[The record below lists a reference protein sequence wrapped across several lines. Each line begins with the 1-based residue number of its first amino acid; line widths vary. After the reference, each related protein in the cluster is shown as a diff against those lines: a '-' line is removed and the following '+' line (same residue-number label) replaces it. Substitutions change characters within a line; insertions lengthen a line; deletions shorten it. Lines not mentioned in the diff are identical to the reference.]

1 MEKRKF
7 RLADVVLSVICVV
20 FVAEAAAPVAS
31 IGNSQYFWWLF
42 MILAF
47 LLPYGLISS
56 ELGTAFPG
64 DGGLYDWIH
73 TAWPDSRWGARAS
86 WYYWINFPLWM
97 ASLAVMCPELLGY
110 VFGWQ
115 PGPVW
120 SLVIQLAFIWIVTVV
135 AFYPVCDSIVILNL
149 SAAIKI
155 LLAVTV
161 GVLGIVYVARN
172 GFVNDMSAGTF
183 LPSFDLDSLSYISV
197 IIFNFLGFEVVCTYA
212 GSMADPRRQ
221 IPQAIVTGGVVI
233 AAIYLFSAFGIGAA
247 VPTRDISVDSG
258 LIDAVSLMTG
268 RTGGVLVGIVAL
280 LFLVTLF
287 GNMISWSMGVN
298 STAAYAAERGDMPA
312 VFTRRRKDNDMPVGS
327 ALVSGIVASA
337 VCLLGAAIQAVS
349 PDSSLFWSF
358 FALNLV
364 MLLLSYMPVF
374 PAFLA
379 LRRKY
384 PQAERPFRVPGG
396 PGMLRVLA
404 YVPMV
409 LIGLSILF
417 TAVPL
422 STDRETLATILP
434 ITVGSVISAAGRAA
448 HRRPAAP
455 STQIRRIT
463 TMAKRI
469 VGTTPR
475 QDGYRM
481 PGEFE
486 EQTGVWMLWP
496 QRPDNWRGGAK
507 PAQQAFADVARAI
520 ARFEPVTV
528 CVNPDQ
534 FQNARARLPEDIRVV
549 EMTSNDAWVR
559 DCGPTFV
566 KNDQGNLRAVD
577 WTFNAWGGLH
587 DGLYFP
593 WDQDDLVARK
603 ICELEGVDS
612 YRTDGFVLEGGSI
625 HVDGQGTVLTTEMC
639 LLSPGRNPELSR
651 RDIEEKL
658 CDYLGC
664 EKVIWLRDGID
675 PDETNGHIDDVA
687 CFVAPGEVACIWTE
701 DPENPFYQAAQD
713 AFRTLS
719 QATDAKGRR
728 LTVHKLCLT
737 KKPCCLEG
745 AETIDAVEGT
755 VPRENGE
762 VSIASY
768 MNFLIVNGAVIA
780 PQYGD
785 ENDQLAIQQLQQM
798 FPDRQ
803 IVGVQTREVAFGG
816 GNIHCITQQQPK
828 A

>member
-1 MEKRKF
+1 
-7 RLADVVLSVICVV
+7 
-20 FVAEAAAPVAS
+20 
-31 IGNSQYFWWLF
+31 
-42 MILAF
+42 
-47 LLPYGLISS
+47 
-56 ELGTAFPG
+56 
-64 DGGLYDWIH
+64 
-73 TAWPDSRWGARAS
+73 
-86 WYYWINFPLWM
+86 
-97 ASLAVMCPELLGY
+97 
-110 VFGWQ
+110 
-115 PGPVW
+115 
-120 SLVIQLAFIWIVTVV
+120 
-135 AFYPVCDSIVILNL
+135 
-149 SAAIKI
+149 
-155 LLAVTV
+155 
-161 GVLGIVYVARN
+161 
-172 GFVNDMSAGTF
+172 
-183 LPSFDLDSLSYISV
+183 
-197 IIFNFLGFEVVCTYA
+197 
-212 GSMADPRRQ
+212 
-221 IPQAIVTGGVVI
+221 
-233 AAIYLFSAFGIGAA
+233 
-247 VPTRDISVDSG
+247 
-258 LIDAVSLMTG
+258 
-268 RTGGVLVGIVAL
+268 
-280 LFLVTLF
+280 
-287 GNMISWSMGVN
+287 
-298 STAAYAAERGDMPA
+298 
-312 VFTRRRKDNDMPVGS
+312 
-327 ALVSGIVASA
+327 
-337 VCLLGAAIQAVS
+337 
-349 PDSSLFWSF
+349 
-358 FALNLV
+358 
-364 MLLLSYMPVF
+364 
-374 PAFLA
+374 
-379 LRRKY
+379 
-384 PQAERPFRVPGG
+384 
-396 PGMLRVLA
+396 
-404 YVPMV
+404 
-409 LIGLSILF
+409 
-417 TAVPL
+417 
-422 STDRETLATILP
+422 
-434 ITVGSVISAAGRAA
+434 
-448 HRRPAAP
+448 
-455 STQIRRIT
+455 
-463 TMAKRI
+463 MAKRI

-745 AETIDAVEGT
+745 RRPSTPWR
-755 VPRENGE
+755 VPYPGKTAR
-762 VSIASY
+762 SASPR
-768 MNFLIVNGAVIA
+768 I
-780 PQYGD
+780 
-785 ENDQLAIQQLQQM
+785 
-798 FPDRQ
+798 
-803 IVGVQTREVAFGG
+803 
-816 GNIHCITQQQPK
+816 
-828 A
+828 